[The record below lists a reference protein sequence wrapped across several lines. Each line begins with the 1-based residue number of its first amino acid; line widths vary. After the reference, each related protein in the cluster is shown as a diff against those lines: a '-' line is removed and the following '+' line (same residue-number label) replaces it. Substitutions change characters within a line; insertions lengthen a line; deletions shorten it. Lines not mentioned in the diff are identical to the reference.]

1 MGKIMGGIELKNCNY
16 KKTEFIVILI
26 FASLMLF
33 IFMPTVSAVYIIANP
48 NDPYTDRCV
57 FDAAPG
63 ESVLYLN
70 DYQGNGEMRGT
81 LVDTDMTIGQYIR
94 EQYPDVW
101 DLLST
106 ADQDLYNTRWAVY
119 EIGASEPILP
129 DKVKELLAAEQTSTG
144 FSSYYRTNNF
154 ALSGFSSSQLSGI
167 ASRFTTAQ
175 QTKVLPSY
183 SSDSNVIVAAG
194 YFSRGES
201 SSKWN
206 FNATLVA
213 SGDMYESSGTTV
225 HKDSIV
231 ALPRKYRVEFSCFC

>member
-1 MGKIMGGIELKNCNY
+1 MGEITGGIEMITFNLK
-16 KKTEFIVILI
+16 KAPIVIF
-26 FASLMLF
+26 FAFAALMLF
-33 IFMPTVSAVYIIANP
+33 VSIPTVSAVYIIANP

-81 LVDTDMTIGQYIR
+81 LVHPDYTIGQYIR
-94 EQYPDVW
+94 EQYPEIW
-101 DLLST
+101 SMLSP

-119 EIGASEPILP
+119 EIGASVPILP
-129 DKVKELLAAEQTSTG
+129 DKVKELLASGQTVTG
-144 FSSYYRTNNF
+144 FSGYHRSNNF
-154 ALSGFSSSQLSGI
+154 ALSGFSTSQLSGI

-183 SSDSNVIVAAG
+183 SGDSNGIVAAG
-194 YFSRGES
+194 FLSRGES

-206 FNATLVA
+206 FNASMVA
-213 SGDMYESSGTTV
+213 SGGYV
-225 HKDSIV
+225 
-231 ALPRKYRVEFSCFC
+231 